1 MNVRVRRNKYNTKN
15 IREGIV
21 RVGWFSQHRYSD
33 GLPVASVAV
42 FNEYGTP
49 TAPARPFVRPVIH
62 GQKQMILE
70 NLKHHYKSALRNNT
84 NTNKVLA
91 LIGEDVKWRIQAQI
105 LATNTPPNAP
115 STIKAKG
122 FNKPLYDTGFM
133 LNSVSYQTEEVFR

>member
-1 MNVRVRRNKYNTKN
+1 MSDRVRRNKYNTKN

-33 GLPVASVAV
+33 GLPVASVAI

-49 TAPARPFVRPVIH
+49 TAPARPFVRPVVH
-62 GQKQMILE
+62 GEKQTILE
-70 NLKHHYKSALRNNT
+70 NLKHHYKTALRNNT
-84 NTNKVLA
+84 NTNKVLT

>member
-33 GLPVASVAV
+33 GLPVAAVAV

-49 TAPARPFVRPVIH
+49 TAPARPFVRPVVH
-62 GQKQMILE
+62 GQKQTILE
-70 NLKHHYKSALRNNT
+70 NLKHHYKTALRNNT
-84 NTNKVLA
+84 NTNKVLT

>member
-49 TAPARPFVRPVIH
+49 RTPARPFVRPVIH
-62 GQKQMILE
+62 GEKQTILE
-70 NLKHHYKSALRNNT
+70 NLRHHYKSALRNNT
-84 NTNKVLA
+84 NTSKVLA
-91 LIGEDVKWRIQAQI
+91 VIGEDVKWRIQAQI

>member
-62 GQKQMILE
+62 GQKQTILE